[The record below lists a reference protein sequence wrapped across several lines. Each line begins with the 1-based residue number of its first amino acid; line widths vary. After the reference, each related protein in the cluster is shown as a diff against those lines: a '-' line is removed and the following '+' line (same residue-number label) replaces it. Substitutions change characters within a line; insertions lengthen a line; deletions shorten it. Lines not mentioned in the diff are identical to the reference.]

1 MIDTSDKLPL
11 EMLYYR
17 AEHQPEDV
25 YLRQPKD
32 GHWHEYS
39 WSQVLEQA
47 SRVVAGLQA
56 LGLKPGD
63 KVALL
68 SKNCA
73 EWFICDF
80 ALQMGGFVSVPIY
93 PTAGAETVRY
103 VLEHSES
110 RAIITGKLDDPQVQ
124 APGIP
129 DGMIRIA
136 MPYPSTLH
144 TQHSWDSLLAFEPV
158 VRPPAPASDRLMT
171 LVYTSGSTGNPKGV
185 MIEFGAYAAACRGI
199 VETVGLNRQDR
210 AFSYLPLS
218 HITERVYVLG
228 ASLYGGVQVGFA
240 QSLDTFIDD
249 VKAISPTVFIS
260 VPRLWTNFRSRILEK
275 LPQQKLDL
283 LLKIPFISN
292 LVKKKIR
299 TGLGLNDAR
308 ILGCGSAPV
317 SPSLLR
323 WYEKLDMPITEAW
336 GMTENLA
343 YSTLN
348 YPYRSDKVGTV
359 GKPGVHVDIRISDH
373 GEILCR
379 CPGMMRGY
387 YKQESAT
394 RETLQDAWLHTGDQ
408 GQLDDEG
415 YLTITGRIKDAFK
428 TAKGKYVLPVPIES
442 MLTDNALIEQACV
455 IGSGQA
461 QPMALVQLA
470 EGTDQQRKEPINEQL
485 NATLGHINR
494 QLESHQR
501 LGGLLVMQA
510 PWTIEN
516 DIMTPTLKIKRHRLE
531 QQYADLEQRWPKGRI
546 VLWEQELSG
555 KE

>member
-1 MIDTSDKLPL
+1 MTRPSAKLPL

-17 AEHQPEDV
+17 AEQQPEDV
-25 YLRQPKD
+25 YLSQPKN
-32 GHWHEYS
+32 GHWHHYS
-39 WSQVLEQA
+39 WSRVLELA
-47 SRVVAGLQA
+47 ARLVAGLSA
-56 LGLKPGD
+56 LGLEPGD
-63 KVALL
+63 KIALL

-110 RAIITGKLDDPQVQ
+110 RAIFIGKLDEPDVQ
-124 APGIP
+124 EPGIP
-129 DGMIRIA
+129 EGIIRIG
-136 MPYPSTLH
+136 MPYPSTMSSH
-144 TQHSWDSLLAFEPV
+144 HHWDSLLAHEPMA
-158 VRPPAPASDRLMT
+158 RPPLPEPDRLMT
-171 LVYTSGSTGNPKGV
+171 LVYTSGSTGHPKGV
-185 MIEFGAYAAACRGI
+185 MIDVGAYAAACQGI
-199 VETVGLNRQDR
+199 VKTVGLNSEDR

-228 ASLYGGVQVGFA
+228 ASLYGGMSVGFA
-240 QSLDTFIDD
+240 QNLDTFIDD
-249 VKAISPTVFIS
+249 VKTISPTVFIS

-275 LPQQKLDL
+275 LPQKKMDL
-283 LLKIPFISN
+283 LLKIPFISG

-299 TGLGLNDAR
+299 AGLGLSAAR

-323 WYEKLDMPITEAW
+323 WYERLDMPITEAW

-359 GKPGVHVDIRISDH
+359 GKPGVQVEIRIADN

-379 CPGMMRGY
+379 CPGMMHGY

-394 RETLQDAWLHTGDQ
+394 RETLQDGWLHTGDQ
-408 GQLDDEG
+408 GALDHDG
-415 YLTITGRIKDAFK
+415 YLTITGRMKDAFK
-428 TAKGKYVLPVPIES
+428 TAKGKYVLPVPIET
-442 MLTDNALIEQACV
+442 MLTEQPLIEQACV

-461 QPMALVQLA
+461 QPVALVQLA
-470 EGTDQQRKEPINEQL
+470 EGADLRHKGPIAEQL
-485 NATLGHINR
+485 STTLGHINQR
-494 QLESHQR
+494 LESHQR
-501 LGGLLVMQA
+501 LGGILVMA
-510 PWTIEN
+510 SPWTIEN
-516 DIMTPTLKIKRHRLE
+516 NVMTPTLKIKRHQLE
-531 QQYADLEQRWPKGRI
+531 QQYANLEQRWPEGRVI
-546 VLWEQELSG
+546 LWEQDLPE
-555 KE
+555 KN